1 MRSPV
6 TIVIPVLLIVLT
18 VITSF
23 IMYKQ
28 NVESTDKNIRAYA
41 LQELKLDVTR
51 LQNILYNLLTENKLA
66 EARVNLSITAMNPA
80 MQSLVLTDET
90 NTIIAAN
97 RYLWN
102 NSAAKNV
109 VDYNDK
115 LANDV
120 KRTNKPLIFFHENE
134 SHILQGYYPVVLKLE
149 SKDSLSRK
157 KLGILFAEVNI
168 ENKLL
173 NAQNKALNQSMTFA
187 GSMLATSF
195 FIAVLLH
202 LLVSRRLKILASA
215 AQNIA
220 KGNFDTTVSVSGNDE
235 ITHLAESYNQMIFH
249 INKAF
254 ALRDSSKAEIVSLNE
269 KLEERIQERTK
280 LLKQA
285 QHIAQI
291 GNWVWYVEENS
302 LYWSDEVYQICGVEL
317 GNFILTYEGFLNVVH
332 PKDVAMVEQ
341 GIEDAFKNNANYK
354 VEHRIILPNGEVRW
368 VREEAIPEVDS
379 DGKRIKMT
387 GILQDITNQKNDIK
401 EKEKLERELQQMQ
414 KMESLGQLT
423 GGIAHD
429 FNNMLAIILGYNEL
443 AQVVANSTDN
453 EQLKKYLEQIE
464 ISSRRASDLIGQML
478 AFSRIDDV
486 TKKENI
492 SLISVLSEIGF
503 MLKPLLSSSIV
514 LNVLNTD
521 MDFIITADTAMLNQ
535 VIINLCL
542 NAKDAMPDKQGQIDI
557 EVSHVTLDNINCSS
571 CFNPI
576 AGEFIQISIKDD
588 GSGMSK
594 EALQRIF
601 EPFFTTKEVGE
612 GTGMGL
618 AMVHGIMH
626 KHQGHL
632 IVESIVDLGSTFK
645 LLFPMLRGEQKNTL
659 IKNDVLQRGDVSGC
673 EGNILIVDDEVA
685 VSLFLK
691 EYLED
696 KGYKAAVINDSREA
710 LEYFIKNNKNI
721 ELVISDYTMPGL
733 TGFQLAQYMLTY
745 DPDMP
750 IILCSGYSEDINKD
764 KALSANI
771 KTYIEKPI
779 NTDLLLAEI
788 RKYIRTQKYD
798 D

>member
-6 TIVIPVLLIVLT
+6 TIVIPFLLIVLT

-66 EARVNLSITAMNPA
+66 DARVNLSVTAMNPA
-80 MQSLVLTDET
+80 MQALVLTDET

-102 NSAAKNV
+102 NSTAKNV
-109 VDYNDK
+109 VDYNDM
-115 LANDV
+115 LADDV

-134 SHILQGYYPVVLKLE
+134 NHILQGYYPVVLKLE
-149 SKDSLSRK
+149 SKNSSSRK

-168 ENKLL
+168 ENKLH
-173 NAQNKALNQSMTFA
+173 NAQNKALNQSILFA

-269 KLEERIQERTK
+269 KLEERIEERTK

-317 GNFILTYEGFLNVVH
+317 GDFILTYEGFLNIVH
-332 PKDVAMVEQ
+332 PKDVAMVKQ
-341 GIEDAFKNNANYK
+341 GIEEAFKNNTNYK
-354 VEHRIILPNGEVRW
+354 AEHRIILPNGEVRW
-368 VREEAIPEVDS
+368 VREEAIPELDR

-401 EKEKLERELQQMQ
+401 EKEKLEGELQQMQ

-464 ISSRRASDLIGQML
+464 ISSRRASELIGQML
-478 AFSRIDDV
+478 AFSRIDDA

-521 MDFIITADTAMLNQ
+521 KDFIITADTAMLNQ
-535 VIINLCL
+535 VIVNLCL

-557 EVSHVTLDNINCSS
+557 EVSHVTLNNINCSS

-632 IVESIVDLGSTFK
+632 IVESEVDLGSTFK
-645 LLFPMLRGEQKNTL
+645 LLFPILRGEQKSTL

-696 KGYKAAVINDSREA
+696 KGYKATVINDSREA
-710 LEYFIKNNKNI
+710 LEYFIENHKNI
-721 ELVISDYTMPGL
+721 DLVISDYTMPGL
-733 TGFQLAQYMLTY
+733 TGFQLAQYMLTH
-745 DPDMP
+745 DPDIP
-750 IILCSGYSEDINKD
+750 IILCSGFSEDISKD
-764 KALSANI
+764 KVLSANI
-771 KTYIEKPI
+771 KAYIEKPI
-779 NTDLLLAEI
+779 NTDLLITEI
-788 RKYIRTQKYD
+788 SKYKRTP
-798 D
+798 

>member
-1 MRSPV
+1 
-6 TIVIPVLLIVLT
+6 
-18 VITSF
+18 
-23 IMYKQ
+23 
-28 NVESTDKNIRAYA
+28 
-41 LQELKLDVTR
+41 
-51 LQNILYNLLTENKLA
+51 
-66 EARVNLSITAMNPA
+66 
-80 MQSLVLTDET
+80 
-90 NTIIAAN
+90 
-97 RYLWN
+97 
-102 NSAAKNV
+102 
-109 VDYNDK
+109 
-115 LANDV
+115 
-120 KRTNKPLIFFHENE
+120 
-134 SHILQGYYPVVLKLE
+134 
-149 SKDSLSRK
+149 
-157 KLGILFAEVNI
+157 
-168 ENKLL
+168 
-173 NAQNKALNQSMTFA
+173 
-187 GSMLATSF
+187 
-195 FIAVLLH
+195 
-202 LLVSRRLKILASA
+202 
-215 AQNIA
+215 
-220 KGNFDTTVSVSGNDE
+220 
-235 ITHLAESYNQMIFH
+235 
-249 INKAF
+249 
-254 ALRDSSKAEIVSLNE
+254 
-269 KLEERIQERTK
+269 
-280 LLKQA
+280 
-285 QHIAQI
+285 
-291 GNWVWYVEENS
+291 
-302 LYWSDEVYQICGVEL
+302 
-317 GNFILTYEGFLNVVH
+317 
-332 PKDVAMVEQ
+332 
-341 GIEDAFKNNANYK
+341 
-354 VEHRIILPNGEVRW
+354 
-368 VREEAIPEVDS
+368 
-379 DGKRIKMT
+379 
-387 GILQDITNQKNDIK
+387 
-401 EKEKLERELQQMQ
+401 
-414 KMESLGQLT
+414 
-423 GGIAHD
+423 
-429 FNNMLAIILGYNEL
+429 
-443 AQVVANSTDN
+443 
-453 EQLKKYLEQIE
+453 
-464 ISSRRASDLIGQML
+464 
-478 AFSRIDDV
+478 
-486 TKKENI
+486 
-492 SLISVLSEIGF
+492 
-503 MLKPLLSSSIV
+503 
-514 LNVLNTD
+514 